1 MPIPAIAA
9 ILARVAAT
17 VGPELAAGAA
27 ARGGAVTAARAGA
40 AAEGAAWR
48 SAMFEAKG
56 DKALAKRI
64 IQQQGRNAKLSQ
76 GRGVLD
82 WANDQA
88 NDWLRGQIKGAIN
101 GGGPPGGPPGG
112 GDGGGMIS
120 RIVNRVVDQIDV
132 KRIFERVAA
141 ASVRAIDDG
150 TRIIQNDYRGLVS
163 NHLPAP
169 IGEFVQALGRLTDA
183 INSRARELAPFNG
196 RLAVATTTADV
207 RQLRADMYEGQVAG
221 GAYSRVVDESSKL
234 QTGLQETFA
243 PLKALIADHLADMLE
258 IINYLREMAP
268 SIRPILDSAIEA
280 KVIAKQGFKAVV
292 DAVTPFK
299 GFPAAARD
307 LAEIPDK
314 IKEKMQE
321 VHGENKEDPF
331 ADVFKNSTM
340 QFPPEQTN
348 MAQIGPGGRFGMDHV

>member
-1 MPIPAIAA
+1 
-9 ILARVAAT
+9 
-17 VGPELAAGAA
+17 
-27 ARGGAVTAARAGA
+27 
-40 AAEGAAWR
+40 
-48 SAMFEAKG
+48 MFEAKG

-101 GGGPPGGPPGG
+101 GGGPPGGPPGGGDGGGGSGGGPPGGPPGG